1 MLPPPTSCLPAKD
14 LGVFLGPA
22 AGYTPPR
29 NVFCASAT
37 DVEYGSMQALIIP
50 GELRQVHTSPQ
61 HREQARGAK
70 TSAHKH
76 CYTEGRPGEMREV
89 HTSPAT

>member
-1 MLPPPTSCLPAKD
+1 MGQAESEELMLPPPTSCLPAKD

-37 DVEYGSMQALIIP
+37 DVEYGSMQALIIGP
-50 GELRQVHTSPQ
+50 ITP
-61 HREQARGAK
+61 RE
-70 TSAHKH
+70 
-76 CYTEGRPGEMREV
+76 
-89 HTSPAT
+89 